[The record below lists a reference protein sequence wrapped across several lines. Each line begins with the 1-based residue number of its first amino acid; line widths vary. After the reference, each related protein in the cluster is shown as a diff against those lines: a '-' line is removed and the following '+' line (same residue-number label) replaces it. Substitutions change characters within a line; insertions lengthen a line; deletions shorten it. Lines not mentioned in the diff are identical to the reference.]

1 MPDFA
6 SLRGRPEFWL
16 AGVILVFGAALSF
29 STPGFFSLSNFV
41 DLTESYAVQ
50 AIMATGLFV
59 VLIAGGID
67 ISFAATASVAQYVA
81 AFLATHLGL
90 SPFLVIPAGLVVGA
104 GLGFL
109 NAALIHYARVNSII
123 VTIATMN
130 VYFAFLMYATGGHS
144 IYNLPDWWS
153 ERVTFLQFETSG
165 GDLIRITL
173 PIVVMVVSL
182 LLCWVLLSLSRTGRQ
197 LYAMGGNA
205 EAARRI
211 GLNIPKL
218 QFFAYGFAG
227 FMAALAGLVQANRVG
242 EAVPN
247 ALYGTE
253 LSVLSA
259 AVLGG
264 ASLLGGVGTVGGITL
279 GILLLA
285 IIQNGLNLLDISP
298 YCFEIITGA
307 IILAST
313 TLTALSVQSRKRS
326 RLVEDAAMPEQ
337 AHV

>member
-1 MPDFA
+1 M
-6 SLRGRPEFWL
+6 
-16 AGVILVFGAALSF
+16 
-29 STPGFFSLSNFV
+29 N
-41 DLTESYAVQ
+41 
-50 AIMATGLFV
+50 AT
-59 VLIAGGID
+59 
-67 ISFAATASVAQYVA
+67 
-81 AFLATHLGL
+81 
-90 SPFLVIPAGLVVGA
+90 
-104 GLGFL
+104 
-109 NAALIHYARVNSII
+109 LIHYARVNSII
-123 VTIATMN
+123 ITIATMN
-130 VYFAFLMYATGGHS
+130 VYFALLMYATGGHS
-144 IYNLPDWWS
+144 IYNLPEWWS
-153 ERVTFLQFETSG
+153 DRITFLQFETAG
-165 GDLIRITL
+165 GDLVRITL
-173 PIVVMVVSL
+173 PIVVMIASL
-182 LLCWVLLSLSRTGRQ
+182 GLCWVLLNRTKTGRQ

-211 GLNIPKL
+211 GLNISRL

-264 ASLLGGVGTVGGITL
+264 ASLLGGVGTIGGITL
-279 GILLLA
+279 GILMLA

-313 TLTALSVQSRKRS
+313 SLTALSVRSRTRS
-326 RLVEDAAMPEQ
+326 RLVEEASN
-337 AHV
+337 V

>member
-1 MPDFA
+1 MPELSF
-6 SLRGRPEFWL
+6 LRNRPEFWL
-16 AGVILVFGAALSF
+16 AGVIALCVTALSF
-29 STPGFFSLSNFV
+29 ATPSFLSLSNFV

-67 ISFAATASVAQYVA
+67 ISFAATASVAQYIA
-81 AFLATHLGL
+81 ALLSTHYEL
-90 SPFLVIPAGLVVGA
+90 SPALVILAGLTVGA
-104 GLGFL
+104 GLGFV

-123 VTIATMN
+123 ITIATMN
-130 VYFAFLMYATGGHS
+130 IYFALLMYFTDGHS
-144 IYNLPDWWS
+144 IYNLPNWWS
-153 ERVTFLQFETSG
+153 ERVTFLQFQTA
-165 GDLIRITL
+165 GDDLTRITL
-173 PIVVMVVSL
+173 PIMVMIVSL
-182 LLCWVLLSLSRTGRQ
+182 LTCWVLLNHSKIGRQ

-205 EAARRI
+205 EAARRF
-211 GLNIPKL
+211 GLNISKL
-218 QFFAYGFAG
+218 KFFAYGFAG
-227 FMAALAGLVQANRVG
+227 FMAAVAGLVQANRVG

-285 IIQNGLNLLDISP
+285 IIQNGLNLLDVSP
-298 YCFEIITGA
+298 YCFEIITGV

-313 TLTALSVQSRKRS
+313 TLTSLSIKNRTRLH
-326 RLVEDAAMPEQ
+326 LVEEASS
-337 AHV
+337 V